1 MTLTDAETASKSE
14 IFRFKA
20 IAVGEQLVRTAKGLG
35 DAKAFAAVAKAL
47 NMKEPDLMLRLN
59 AMENTFKNIEKVWFP
74 GSGAMSE
81 LFGFLP
87 MLGDALKQAGV
98 SGQK

>member
-1 MTLTDAETASKSE
+1 
-14 IFRFKA
+14 
-20 IAVGEQLVRTAKGLG
+20 
-35 DAKAFAAVAKAL
+35 
-47 NMKEPDLMLRLN
+47 MKEPDLMLRLN